1 MTTEKLKDFIA
12 IPTIA
17 NDKEANQLGIEF
29 VRNILEPLGFEF
41 KTEGGS
47 PYHQPVIVAKYT
59 NVKSDKK
66 VVLYSHYDV
75 EKIKGWEVE
84 HATF

>member
-1 MTTEKLKDFIA
+1 MTSEILKDFIA

-17 NDKEANQLGIEF
+17 NDKEANQSGIDF

-41 KTEGGS
+41 KTEGES
-47 PYHQPVIVAKYT
+47 PFHQPVIVAKYT

-66 VVLYSHYDV
+66 VVLYGHYDV
-75 EKIKGWEVE
+75 EKINGY
-84 HATF
+84 